1 LPIEVVV
8 DSSVSSPPTATRSAG
23 RTHVRGTHPFRFWGL
38 LSALSVAL
46 ALAIVLAVAVGAVA
60 VPFSTVL
67 GVIAWNLADLPARAL
82 ALVGITFT
90 NPIEVTWTAT
100 QAQIVWQFRLPRA
113 LLAVIV
119 GAALA
124 ISGTVLQAIVR
135 NPLADPYIFGISSG
149 ASVGAV
155 AVLTLGAAVVGGIS
169 LSLAAFLGALTTMV
183 VVYLLAQQNG
193 RASPTRLILAGV
205 ATGYVL
211 SACTSYLVLRSATP
225 SGGAAAVLYWLA
237 GSLGGAKWEY
247 LGLPSL
253 VLLISVMLLL
263 LQARPLNAIL
273 AGDETAVGLGV
284 NVERLRLQLFVLTS
298 LLVGVVVAI
307 SGAIGFVG
315 LMIPHITRMLVG
327 ADHRRVLPIATVL
340 GAVYLV
346 LVDLLGRTLIA
357 PQELPVGIVTA
368 ALGGPFFLWL
378 LRRKG
383 ARGGA

>member
-1 LPIEVVV
+1 LQAFSKRFEVTVEH
-8 DSSVSSPPTATRSAG
+8 SSEGAALAAGAQPQAAVGRSSATA
-23 RTHVRGTHPFRFWGL
+23 RFWLLLAGL
-38 LSALSVAL
+38 LVAL
-46 ALAIVLAVAVGAVA
+46 LAAIVLAVAIGAVGI
-60 VPFSTVL
+60 PFATVVQIIL
-67 GVIAWNLADLPARAL
+67 SHLLPGSVEA
-82 ALVGITFT
+82 
-90 NPIEVTWTAT
+90 TWSPT
-100 QAQIVWQFRLPRA
+100 QDQIVWQFRLPRA

-119 GAALA
+119 GAALV
-124 ISGTVLQAIVR
+124 ISGTVLQAMVR

-155 AVLTLGAAVVGGIS
+155 AVLTLGAGVVGGLS
-169 LSLAAFLGALTTMV
+169 LSLAAFLGSLGTMV
-183 VVYLLAQQNG
+183 LVYLLAQQGG
-193 RASPTRLILAGV
+193 RAAPTRLVLAGV
-205 ATGYVL
+205 AIGYVL
-211 SACTSYLVLRSATP
+211 SAVTSYLVLRSATP
-225 SGGAAAVLYWLA
+225 GGGAAAVLYWLA

-253 VLLISVMLLL
+253 ALLVATVLLL
-263 LQARPLNAIL
+263 LQARPLNALL
-273 AGDETAVGLGV
+273 AGEETAVGLGV
-284 NVERLRLQLFVLTS
+284 NVERFRLQLFLITS

-327 ADHRRVLPIATVL
+327 SDHRRVLPIATLL

-378 LRRKG
+378 LRQRRPG
-383 ARGGA
+383 GGA

>member
-1 LPIEVVV
+1 MEH
-8 DSSVSSPPTATRSAG
+8 SSQGAPLASRAAPPAVAG
-23 RTHVRGTHPFRFWGL
+23 RASASARFWL
-38 LSALSVAL
+38 LLVAL
-46 ALAIVLAVAVGAVA
+46 FVALLAAIVLAVAIGAVGI
-60 VPFSTVL
+60 PFATIVQ
-67 GVIAWNLADLPARAL
+67 VILSHLLPGS
-82 ALVGITFT
+82 V
-90 NPIEVTWTAT
+90 EVTWSPT
-100 QAQIVWQFRLPRA
+100 QDQIVWQFRLPRA

-124 ISGTVLQAIVR
+124 ISGTVLQAMVR

-155 AVLTLGAAVVGGIS
+155 AVLTLGAAAVGG
-169 LSLAAFLGALTTMV
+169 LSLAVAAFLGSLGTMV
-183 VVYLLAQQNG
+183 LVYLLAQQGG
-193 RASPTRLILAGV
+193 RAAPTRLVLAGV
-205 ATGYVL
+205 ALSYVL
-211 SACTSYLVLRSATP
+211 SALTSYLVLRTATP
-225 SGGAAAVLYWLA
+225 GGGAAAVLYWLA
-237 GSLGGAKWEY
+237 GSLGGAKWAY

-253 VLLISVMLLL
+253 VLVLSVGMLL
-263 LQARPLNAIL
+263 LQARPLNALL
-273 AGDETAVGLGV
+273 AGEETAVGLGV
-284 NVERLRLQLFVLTS
+284 NVERFRLQLFLLTS

-327 ADHRRVLPIATVL
+327 SDHRRVLPIATLL

-378 LRRKG
+378 LRQRG
-383 ARGGA
+383 HGGAA